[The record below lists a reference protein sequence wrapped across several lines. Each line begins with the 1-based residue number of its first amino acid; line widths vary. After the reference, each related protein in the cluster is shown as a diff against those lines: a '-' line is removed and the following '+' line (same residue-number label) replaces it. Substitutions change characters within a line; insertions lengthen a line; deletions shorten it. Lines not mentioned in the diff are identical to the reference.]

1 VARVPT
7 LRSTILLQPANAVTV
22 ALQQA
27 VYGRAAA
34 VHWQAGA
41 SYIVTRAVPWA
52 ARATHAGRDDII
64 AL

>member
-1 VARVPT
+1 

-41 SYIVTRAVPWA
+41 SYILVTRAVP
-52 ARATHAGRDDII
+52 
-64 AL
+64 

>member
-1 VARVPT
+1 M
-7 LRSTILLQPANAVTV
+7 RSTILLQPANAVTV

-41 SYIVTRAVPWA
+41 SYIVTRAVPC
-52 ARATHAGRDDII
+52 ATLGP
-64 AL
+64 

>member
-1 VARVPT
+1 M
-7 LRSTILLQPANAVTV
+7 RSTILLQPANAVTV

-41 SYIVTRAVPWA
+41 SYRYIVTRAVPWA